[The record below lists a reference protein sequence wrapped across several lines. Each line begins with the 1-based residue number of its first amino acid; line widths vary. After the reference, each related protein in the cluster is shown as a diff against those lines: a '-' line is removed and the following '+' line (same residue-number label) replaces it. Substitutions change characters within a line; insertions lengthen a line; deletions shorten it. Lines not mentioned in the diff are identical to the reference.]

1 MSGIKILKRLLMKEA
16 MKRDAPFQNEGIM
29 SISKALTTNV
39 DSKVNRIVEGAK
51 KQGIDFDQYNEEQVK
66 YILELNRPK
75 LQPRAIPADT
85 PEGRGITKALLG
97 RKEGK
102 VIKTD
107 FGKPFAKEVES
118 TQDIADARLIKD
130 MYRTAG
136 PRNLDEDAEYLAE
149 FIAEDAGKVL
159 DDLPA
164 SEQKVFIDRA
174 KNALKKNVEKYKT
187 GEVDL
192 RQKMVDDAIDNSS
205 PGFTGDT
212 KYDAQL
218 VADDLA
224 EKMYGKDFYDLSQKQ
239 QMDLYDKAYTGLS
252 KQRFKGMRKPKDDD
266 PEDMATGGR
275 AGFSMGRRA
284 FLKLLGGA
292 AAGIGALKAG
302 ALKMFGKEGAKKVAT
317 DVVTTAPVPG
327 KPAWFD
333 SLVNKVIREGDDVTK
348 KFATKEREIVHTKKI
363 DEDNTV
369 TVTQDLDEGI
379 VRVEYDSPTNTF
391 EDTVQLQYKKPLPD
405 EANPN
410 PQAEFTTAE
419 SGPVGRQS
427 GPDDYDI
434 EIDEVGGTSI
444 KDLDSDVSKLKEYA
458 TGQKPTLKEIVQNKK
473 RKDKAQRITD
483 DPEEQS
489 DAVVRRQGEMLDYDG
504 PDDDFASGGRVGL
517 LSGGGVIRVML
528 KKLAERYGKK
538 PSELLAVT
546 NYKSLPVEVRKF
558 LTKEQ
563 FELIKKDMQSRRVE
577 QFENLRDM
585 IKSRQ
590 EFDRSAEA
598 LKKMGMDISDTM
610 LPIMNKGVTPGGT
623 TADDLLMMEQVIKNL
638 RMKDRK
644 LNASGGLAGMLGE

>member
-1 MSGIKILKRLLMKEA
+1 MSGIKILRRLLMKEA

-51 KQGIDFDQYNEEQVK
+51 KQGIDFDKYNEEQVK
-66 YILELNRPK
+66 YILELNKPK
-75 LQPRAIPADT
+75 LQPAIPADS
-85 PEGRGITKALLG
+85 PEGRGITEALLG

-102 VIKTD
+102 VIKRD
-107 FGKPFAKEVES
+107 FGKSFKEES
-118 TQDIADARLIKD
+118 DEILNLKKIAEEDREIENLYSSAGFGKDQKVDAEFL
-130 MYRTAG
+130 
-136 PRNLDEDAEYLAE
+136 AEYLAE
-149 FIAEDAGKVL
+149 NAGKVY
-159 DDLPA
+159 DDLPTKERLKFY
-164 SEQKVFIDRA
+164 SRA
-174 KNALKKNVEKYKT
+174 YNALTRYKKTVGRSVIDEPKKLDPRTKEKI
-187 GEVDL
+187 
-192 RQKMVDDAIDNSS
+192 DDI
-205 PGFTGDT
+205 
-212 KYDAQL
+212 
-218 VADDLA
+218 
-224 EKMYGKDFYDLSQKQ
+224 
-239 QMDLYDKAYTGLS
+239 
-252 KQRFKGMRKPKDDD
+252 D

-292 AAGIGALKAG
+292 AAGIGALKTG
-302 ALKMFGKEGAKKVAT
+302 ALKMFGKEGAKNIPQ
-317 DVVTTAPVPG
+317 VVTTAPVPG

-419 SGPVGRQS
+419 SGPVGRQV

-434 EIDEVGGTSI
+434 DIDEVGGTSI
-444 KDLDSDVSKLKEYA
+444 RDLDSDVSKLKEYA

-483 DPEEQS
+483 DSEEQA
-489 DAVVRRQGEMLDYDG
+489 DAVVRRQGEMLDYDE
-504 PDDDFASGGRVGL
+504 PDDAFASGGRVGL

-563 FELIKKDMQSRRVE
+563 FEAVKKEMQASRVE

-585 IKSRQ
+585 VKSRQ
-590 EFDRSAEA
+590 EFDRSAET

-610 LPIMNKGVTPGGT
+610 LPLMNKAVNTWWY
-623 TADDLLMMEQVIKNL
+623 NC
-638 RMKDRK
+638 
-644 LNASGGLAGMLGE
+644 

>member
-1 MSGIKILKRLLMKEA
+1 MSVIRAFFGLGKLPKVVKFFE
-16 MKRDAPFQNEGIM
+16 FQ
-29 SISKALTTNV
+29 SF
-39 DSKVNRIVEGAK
+39 DDVNKMGGA
-51 KQGIDFDQYNEEQVK
+51 I
-66 YILELNRPK
+66 
-75 LQPRAIPADT
+75 RAIREEART
-85 PEGRGITKALLG
+85 SGAQLTKSQQ
-97 RKEGK
+97 K
-102 VIKTD
+102 
-107 FGKPFAKEVES
+107 
-118 TQDIADARLIKD
+118 
-130 MYRTAG
+130 Y
-136 PRNLDEDAEYLAE
+136 
-149 FIAEDAGKVL
+149 L
-159 DDLPA
+159 DDQQRQVEMVF
-164 SEQKVFIDRA
+164 EQLQQPTTQTGIRGTQSAKIIDMQGKEITPGSKIMGGQA
-174 KNALKKNVEKYKT
+174 
-187 GEVDL
+187 VDDT
-192 RQKMVDDAIDNSS
+192 KMIDDAIENAS
-205 PGFTGDT
+205 PGFAKGDT
-212 KYDAQL
+212 KYNAEL
-218 VADDLA
+218 VAEDLA
-224 EKMYGKDFYDLSQKQ
+224 ERMGLVYDDLDTKQRIDIYGKAYDR
-239 QMDLYDKAYTGLS
+239 LS
-252 KQRFKGMRKPKDDD
+252 KRNFQVKQTEKQIFERLNKENKQAVGNIRKKNLRDDISKLENKRAARALQLEQRGVEDFETDNLYNNINEQINDLELKLDFEDMID
-266 PEDMATGGR
+266 PEDLATGGR
-275 AGFSMGRRA
+275 VGLKTGMSKRA
-284 FLKLLGGA
+284 FLKLMGGA
-292 AAGIGALKAG
+292 AAGIGALKTG
-302 ALKMFGKEGAKKVAT
+302 ALKLFGKEGAKKVAT
-317 DVVTTAPVPG
+317 DVVTTPPVAG

-348 KFATKEREIVHTKKI
+348 RFATKEREIVHTKKI
-363 DEDNTV
+363 DKDSTV

-379 VRVEYDSPTNTF
+379 VRVEYDSADNVF
-391 EDTVQLQYKKPLPD
+391 GDTVQLQYKKPLPD
-405 EANPN
+405 EVNPN

-419 SGPVGRQS
+419 SGPVGRQV

-434 EIDEVGGTSI
+434 DVDEVGGTSI

-563 FELIKKDMQSRRVE
+563 FDLIKKDMQASRVE

-585 IKSRQ
+585 VKSRQ

-598 LKKMGMDISDTM
+598 LKKMGMDISDTT
-610 LPIMNKGVTPGGT
+610 LPLMKKAVTPGGT

-644 LNASGGLAGMLGE
+644 LNAAGGLAGMLGE